1 MCEGGISFK
10 ESMLLLRK
18 STYNR
23 IVGFFFWTMSFLPV
37 IYFVVMI
44 NTLGVIAL
52 EPFHLTRSRSM
63 PPELFFIIIIFF
75 FIDFFFLFRFLLLW
89 LPLNYGQKNWLPP
102 PTFFCV
108 CIILFILGHAR
119 NYSIAW
125 ARFDQTLVQYSCCW
139 NKRRGALS
147 SFKMG
152 DQSIPGQD
160 EDIFLGTNQI
170 NVFFI
175 DFFVSVLLDYRNKHY
190 SCSLLFRFFLGSFV
204 RKFLLPLGC
213 RTFDGFIWFLAVLFS
228 LTPYYVLACY
238 CYFFLFLRQHC
249 RLCDWWLWLGSSF
262 GFLRILSGS
271 ISCYDDL
278 FH

>member
-1 MCEGGISFK
+1 
-10 ESMLLLRK
+10 
-18 STYNR
+18 
-23 IVGFFFWTMSFLPV
+23 
-37 IYFVVMI
+37 MI
-44 NTLGVIAL
+44 A
-52 EPFHLTRSRSM
+52 F
-63 PPELFFIIIIFF
+63 EL
-75 FIDFFFLFRFLLLW
+75 W
-89 LPLNYGQKNWLPP
+89 PKNWLPP
-102 PTFFCV
+102 PSFFCV

-175 DFFVSVLLDYRNKHY
+175 NFFVSVLLDYRNKHY
-190 SCSLLFRFFLGSFV
+190 FCSLLFRFFLGSFV

-238 CYFFLFLRQHC
+238 CYFFSCFPAALPP
-249 RLCDWWLWLGSSF
+249 LWLMTFGSDPRLVFCVSCRVLFRVAMTSF
-262 GFLRILSGS
+262 INA
-271 ISCYDDL
+271 IAIVWNQ
-278 FH
+278 